1 MEWMRSQK
9 KTKGCNYRCQRRF
22 SEEEMI
28 DLRSKEE
35 WEFTRYIVM
44 VGKRARCEMTEN
56 LEDMAWNKSGEAGSG
71 QISHDHITDFH
82 LYHENKRTSLGCS
95 KQGGDMI

>member
-9 KTKGCNYRCQRRF
+9 KRKGCNYRGQRRF

-35 WEFTRYIVM
+35 WEFTR
-44 VGKRARCEMTEN
+44 
-56 LEDMAWNKSGEAGSG
+56 
-71 QISHDHITDFH
+71 
-82 LYHENKRTSLGCS
+82 
-95 KQGGDMI
+95 